1 MEVENSGWK
10 NTKSSWIEN
19 AFEENRSWLGKYK
32 RKIMVW
38 KYEFEKYPALGSLD
52 LDPSPTLIIWGSWNY
67 LRQLKFIWGSWNLFE
82 AAEIIWGSWN
92 WQWRKRK
99 IFGHVALNHL
109 LSDVF
114 ADMIFVQNFTL
125 SDFQAQIF
133 TPQKC
138 VTCDIFSSDLTA

>member
-67 LRQLKFIWGSWNLFE
+67 LRQLKLFE
-82 AAEIIWGSWN
+82 AAEIYLRQLKLFEAAEIDSEGKGKSLAMSLLI
-92 WQWRKRK
+92 
-99 IFGHVALNHL
+99 IFY
-109 LSDVF
+109 
-114 ADMIFVQNFTL
+114 
-125 SDFQAQIF
+125 
-133 TPQKC
+133 
-138 VTCDIFSSDLTA
+138 

>member
-67 LRQLKFIWGSWNLFE
+67 LRQLKLFE
-82 AAEIIWGSWN
+82 AAEIYLRQLKLFEAAEIDSEGEGKSLAMSLLIIFYQTSLQTWYLS
-92 WQWRKRK
+92 K
-99 IFGHVALNHL
+99 ILHYIRFLGLN
-109 LSDVF
+109 F
-114 ADMIFVQNFTL
+114 Y
-125 SDFQAQIF
+125 
-133 TPQKC
+133 
-138 VTCDIFSSDLTA
+138 TA